1 MQRQEKQLRKLNISS
16 LRTLSDPVAPMRRV
30 DIFLTN
36 PTTKFCKINAS
47 NFSKP
52 LKKKEEISRPQ
63 SLLFP
68 ACLHDPGK

>member
-16 LRTLSDPVAPMRRV
+16 LRTVSDPVARV